1 MIWLMETLL
10 MNAGGKQIN
19 IDILPPENSIALRLV
34 PTAPSAALLIGKN
47 ETRQIQILVK
57 NEDQRAAM
65 LAIDEITEQYEDLQ
79 RKPYVPYNGKYRVI
93 SATVYT
99 EPSFVDKIDNRYYVY
114 TAILNFEM
122 ERVDQ

>member
-10 MNAGGKQIN
+10 MNSGGRTIH
-19 IDILPPENSIALRLV
+19 IDMLPAENSIALRLV
-34 PTAPSAALLIGKN
+34 PTAPSPALLIGKN

-65 LAIDEITEQYEDLQ
+65 QAIDEITEQYEDLQ
-79 RKPYVPYNGKYRVI
+79 QKQYIPYNGKYRMI
-93 SATVYT
+93 RSSVYT

-122 ERVDQ
+122 ERMN